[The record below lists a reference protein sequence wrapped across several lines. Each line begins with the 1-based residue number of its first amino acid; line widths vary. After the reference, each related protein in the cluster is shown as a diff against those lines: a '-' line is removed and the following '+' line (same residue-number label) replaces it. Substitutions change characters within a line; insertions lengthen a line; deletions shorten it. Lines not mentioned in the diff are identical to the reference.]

1 MPPRVDTW
9 FFSVHNFVKR
19 HNLRHWLTV
28 AEARKLL
35 KGEKLGIDAANNC
48 FSRPEDETPLD
59 VDAQMKMLGR
69 LIFAGLSLGAVPVV
83 VVDPEHA
90 HVGSLKAYGNAQP
103 ALSDPARW
111 QPRSPFLHREAGGS
125 DYCTFLRRTVE
136 VCREARV
143 PCVELSRNGAEA
155 DAAIANLVERGLLR
169 AAFVKDA
176 VRRRVRVYVQHCFS
190 GREWCQPPR
199 HRADE
204 VHLIG

>member
-90 HVGSLKAYGNAQP
+90 HVGSLKSYGNAQP
-103 ALSDPARW
+103 TWD
-111 QPRSPFLHREAGGS
+111 
-125 DYCTFLRRTVE
+125 
-136 VCREARV
+136 
-143 PCVELSRNGAEA
+143 
-155 DAAIANLVERGLLR
+155 
-169 AAFVKDA
+169 
-176 VRRRVRVYVQHCFS
+176 
-190 GREWCQPPR
+190 
-199 HRADE
+199 
-204 VHLIG
+204 